1 MINIF
6 KEDVRDIKNEMGEI
20 SIRKELDINTF
31 TKIVRRKKEICN
43 AYFLDCLE
51 KEKRTLEY
59 AEHKANGIFKE
70 FIDRMNSLQ
79 KEIKKTKE
87 ENREFM
93 KPISFEKLC
102 EWVKEEDTLS
112 SLFVMPVAMKDIK
125 RLLYEA
131 EFRNIGVPR
140 K

>member
-1 MINIF
+1 
-6 KEDVRDIKNEMGEI
+6 
-20 SIRKELDINTF
+20 
-31 TKIVRRKKEICN
+31 
-43 AYFLDCLE
+43 
-51 KEKRTLEY
+51 
-59 AEHKANGIFKE
+59 
-70 FIDRMNSLQ
+70 
-79 KEIKKTKE
+79 
-87 ENREFM
+87 M